1 MSVRQVAMAGCP
13 RGQAE
18 PQRGAGW
25 RRFRGEGR
33 GLGWLKGLPLATY
46 PPGWAAMWL
55 SDGKTRPWTCQR
67 LWGLGTDLLWPMG
80 PVAGRQPRPHTPAVG
95 LLSWAQGVFG
105 HHQGK
110 EPCSHHGRRTARARE
125 CGSPGPSAQM
135 TTKSSHTDPDE
146 DCPPARGL
154 WESDVCSGTETRV
167 CSRGFLSPA
176 QMSGS
181 FKENRGHICV

>member
-1 MSVRQVAMAGCP
+1 MPPGSGRASA
-13 RGQAE
+13 RGWVETVPWGGQ
-18 PQRGAGW
+18 GAGVV
-25 RRFRGEGR
+25 EGPAAGHVR
-33 GLGWLKGLPLATY
+33 TGLGGHVAVRWQ
-46 PPGWAAMWL
+46 
-55 SDGKTRPWTCQR
+55 TRPWTCQR